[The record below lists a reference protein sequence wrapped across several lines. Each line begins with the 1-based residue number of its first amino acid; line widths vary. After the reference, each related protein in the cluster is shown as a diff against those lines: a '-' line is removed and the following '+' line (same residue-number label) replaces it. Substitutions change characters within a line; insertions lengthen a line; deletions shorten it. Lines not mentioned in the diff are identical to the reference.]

1 MTKPFWQKPERERS
15 HVEQPAID
23 YAISRGWWHMKVTS
37 PTRKGLPDD
46 VFVRKAQYLWIEFK
60 KPGESPSPQQ
70 LKRHRDMREQGM
82 DVRWTDNF
90 EQAKEWLR

>member
-1 MTKPFWQKPERERS
+1 MNEPFFKRPKRERAD
-15 HVEQPAID
+15 VEQPAID

-46 VFVRKAQYLWIEFK
+46 MFVRKGKYMWIEFK
-60 KPGESPSPQQ
+60 APGEQPSLQQ
-70 LKRHRDMREQGM
+70 LKRHRDMRDQGM
-82 DVRWTDNF
+82 DVRWTDSI